1 MSKSPKTK
9 KSEKPTG
16 ISLVIVE
23 SPTKERTLTRFLG
36 NGYVV
41 KSSYGHLRDLPRKDF
56 GLDVKTHFEPRFEVL
71 PRGKKILP
79 ELKKLAYASSRIYLA
94 TDYDREGEAIAWH
107 LAELLNAPPEK
118 VSRITFH
125 ESTQEAILEAV
136 KSPRKID
143 RAMVDAQVARRALD
157 RIVGYRLSPLLWEKI
172 KKGLSAGRVQ
182 SVAVKLICER
192 EAEIAKFVRQE
203 YWSLTAELEKQT
215 GRHAAFLAHLFEWD
229 GKKLDKLEVSKE
241 KKAREI
247 AAELEKSSFAVRT
260 VVPKE
265 KRRQPAPP

>member
-56 GLDVKTHFEPRFEVL
+56 GLDVKNHFEPRFEVL

-79 ELKKLAYASSRIYLA
+79 ELKKLADASSRIYLA
-94 TDYDREGEAIAWH
+94 TDYDREGESIAWH
-107 LAELLNAPPEK
+107 LAEILKAPAGK
-118 VSRITFH
+118 IRRITFH
-125 ESTQEAILEAV
+125 EITPEAIAEAIQT
-136 KSPRKID
+136 PRKID
-143 RAMVDAQVARRALD
+143 KALVDAQVARRALD

-172 KKGLSAGRVQ
+172 KRGLSAGRVQ
-182 SVAVKLICER
+182 SVAVRFICDR
-192 EAEIAKFVRQE
+192 ETEIENFKSQE
-203 YWSLTAELEKQT
+203 
-215 GRHAAFLAHLFEWD
+215 D
-229 GKKLDKLEVSKE
+229 
-241 KKAREI
+241 
-247 AAELEKSSFAVRT
+247 
-260 VVPKE
+260 
-265 KRRQPAPP
+265 